1 MKKFII
7 VVLMGIFSF
16 PLMAQKNPKWVE
28 KAKKA
33 VFTVE
38 TLDKNG
44 ISHKG
49 NGFFVSETGE
59 AVSDYSLF
67 NGAEKAVVT
76 DADGR
81 VMQVTK
87 ILGADE
93 LYDVIRFTVA
103 VPKKVPF
110 LPLINAMQAAGT
122 EAYLLPPGTGKG
134 ELLKKGAIT
143 EVTKV
148 KEIYGY
154 YKIDMP
160 LTSTLISTPLLTSEG
175 EVFALAQA
183 DASGKNST
191 YGISVPYIQNI
202 RIGSMD
208 VLNKTYSSIGIRK
221 AWAATPE
228 DAQIALLFYSSQQ
241 DAPTYL
247 ETLNDLIATFPN
259 TSDGYMNRASHY
271 AYHRKELAA
280 SEAEQAKM
288 LEWAQADM
296 NTALKYSTKQD
307 EVYYGQAK
315 LIYGLVM
322 NDSTIPPKDWNI
334 DSASEKL
341 QKAIAREDLPAY
353 RQLEGDIAF
362 YLEDYA
368 KAYNAYMLV
377 NESEVASASSFY
389 MAAKAKQQIPG
400 TSIGDVIALMDS
412 AVNIA
417 SPSDALAYL
426 QDGIDL
432 KMQFGQYEAVVKDY
446 DRYYDMLGGNVT
458 DAFYYYR
465 EQAKFRAGDLDEAL
479 KDIQLA
485 LKADPNNAMY
495 HAEEASIYLRL
506 KEPVKAQASAEKA
519 LALEPDF
526 AACHRILGVCLVRQ
540 EKTKEACTAFQKA
553 KELGDPVADKL
564 IKENCQ

>member
-1 MKKFII
+1 
-7 VVLMGIFSF
+7 MGICSF

-38 TLDKNG
+38 TFDKDG
-44 ISHKG
+44 ASHKG
-49 NGFFVSETGE
+49 NGFFISETGD

-67 NGAEKAVVT
+67 SGAEKAVVT
-76 DADGR
+76 DVDGR
-81 VMQVTK
+81 AMQVTK

-93 LYDVIRFTVA
+93 LYDVIRFAVA

-110 LPLINAMQAAGT
+110 LPLINAIQAVGA

-134 ELLKKGAIT
+134 ELLKKSAIT
-143 EVTKV
+143 EVTKI

-154 YKIDMP
+154 YKIEMP

-191 YGISVPYIQNI
+191 YGISIPYIQNI
-202 RIGSMD
+202 QIGTMD

-228 DAQIALLFYSSQQ
+228 DAQIALLFYNSQQ

-247 ETLNDLIATFPN
+247 ETLNDYIATFPN
-259 TSDGYMNRASHY
+259 ASDGYMNRASHY
-271 AYHRKELAA
+271 AYHRNELAA

-288 LEWAQADM
+288 LEMAKADM

-307 EVYYGQAK
+307 EVYYDQAK
-315 LIYGLVM
+315 LIYSLVV
-322 NDSTIPPKDWNI
+322 NDSTIPAKDWNI
-334 DSASEKL
+334 DLASEKL
-341 QKAIAREDLPAY
+341 QKAISGDDMPAY

-362 YLEDYA
+362 YLEDYE

-377 NESEVASASSFY
+377 NESPIASASSFY

-412 AVNIA
+412 AVNVA
-417 SPSDALAYL
+417 NPSDALAYL

-432 KMQFGQYEAVVKDY
+432 KMQFGQYEAAVKDY
-446 DRYYDMLGGNVT
+446 DRYYNMLGGNVT

-465 EQAKFRAGDLDEAL
+465 EQAKFRAGDLDESL

-495 HAEEASIYLRL
+495 HAEEASVFLRL

-540 EKTKEACTAFQKA
+540 EKTKEACAAFQKA
-553 KELGDPVADKL
+553 KELGDPVVDKL